1 MIVSSMG
8 LPMALV
14 DVDQALNG
22 QWRAYEHEVDLI
34 RVQDP
39 PVDAWPRLRE
49 AGFLPKP
56 QVVMWRT
63 EALDSEEK
71 YLATLS
77 GKDRYDIRSAYRK
90 AAEAGLRVATEPLTA
105 PLLTEFLALYEGQV
119 SGMRHGW
126 AVAVQQRASILA
138 EAETYRVVTVRSG
151 DVLVGACLN
160 QDLPAN
166 DEMRARFS
174 AVTAGQRGDSLSRV
188 LYGETLREARL
199 RGRRWATLGRDIN
212 LYGHV
217 GNAGLFSFKSRLGF
231 VAVPGQLVEY
241 GSGSHQADRVVRFA
255 ELSDPTLLL
264 SYAPV
269 AGETAAVASPLWLN
283 LFTSTEDLD
292 VRPFRGAGLAGT
304 SVHAVS
310 SVSPV
315 RDGGRAS

>member
-1 MIVSSMG
+1 MIVDSLG

-14 DVDQALNG
+14 DVDQALDG
-22 QWRAYEHEVDLI
+22 TWRAYEQEVDLV

-39 PVDAWPRLRE
+39 PAESWPLLRE

-56 QVVMWRT
+56 QVVMWRA
-63 EALDSEEK
+63 EARTSEEE
-71 YLATLS
+71 YLAALS

-90 AAEAGLRVATEPLTA
+90 AEAAGLRVTTEPLTV
-105 PLLTEFLALYEGQV
+105 PLLDEFLELYARQV
-119 SGMRHGW
+119 AEMRNGW
-126 AVAVQQRASILA
+126 AVAVRQRANILA
-138 EAETYRVVTVRSG
+138 EAGTYRVVTVRAG
-151 DVLVGACLN
+151 EVLVGACLN

-217 GNAGLFSFKSRLGF
+217 GNAGLFGFKSRLGF
-231 VAVPGQLVEY
+231 GAVPGQLVEP
-241 GSGSHQADRVVRFA
+241 GSGSHQADRVIRLV

-269 AGETAAVASPLWLN
+269 AGEREAVAAPLWLN
-283 LFTSTEDLD
+283 LFTSSEEPD
-292 VRPFRGAGLAGT
+292 VRPFRGVGLAGT
-304 SVHAVS
+304 
-310 SVSPV
+310 
-315 RDGGRAS
+315 